1 MLLDHDN
8 RAVIAA
14 VAVIALAV
22 VGAGQAS
29 ALASSSPMTLPDG
42 RVYEMV
48 TPVENHDAAV
58 YVPRELP
65 TGFVEN
71 AGEVETKLPFQVSED
86 GNSIAYLGAPTVGG
100 TGNTSNG
107 EGNEYLVKWSP
118 SGGWGSSV
126 NLQPA
131 GVDSAFYE
139 AFSPDLTVGILESG
153 STEEPDVLPLAAG
166 APASGYA
173 VLYKRPLS
181 GGSYQPFFTV
191 TPPNRGSGDFKA
203 FDLPDLY
210 PVAANELT
218 YAGASADYGRLLFEA
233 NDALTSDAVDG
244 GPEENNLYESVN
256 GRLSLVN
263 VLPDGSTEPNATF
276 GAPPLLAPRPYIT
289 KLNLPDFSSVISG
302 DGSRV
307 FWSDLNPGREALYV
321 SEGVGSGAERTVQ
334 VDASQAGGNG
344 GGGRFWTASK
354 DGSRVFFTDSDTARL
369 TADTDPGS
377 GQNLYMY
384 EVPMGSLP
392 TGHLTDLTTAADA
405 EVEGVLG
412 EGESKTGEYVLYFT
426 AKGVLAGNH
435 NSNGAIAV
443 PGADNLYML
452 HEGSQPVFVAA
463 LSPEDGNEVLKFFA
477 PEERFGDW
485 QPGLGHRTAEV
496 TPDGGSL
503 VFMSNDQSVGGHSEM
518 VNGVSLQEVYV
529 YDAGD
534 NSLVCASCAREG
546 IVPSLNPAAGKGLGG
561 FLPVSS
567 SATYL
572 PRWMSDD
579 GSRVFFD
586 SSEPLVGL
594 DTNSEVDVYEWE
606 RDGSGSCGE
615 AGGCVFLLSGG
626 TSEAS
631 SFLIGGSASGDDVF
645 FVSRAELVSGGNE
658 AYNLFDARVD
668 GVQPVAAPACTGTG
682 CQGLPSPPPTF
693 ATPASATYSG
703 VGNFPPPGP
712 EPAKPATKP
721 KAKTPTRAQLLTK
734 ALKACH
740 AKRRRAGAQH
750 TCEAVAR
757 KRYAA
762 GSQAKRNNRKSI

>member
-1 MLLDHDN
+1 M
-8 RAVIAA
+8 
-14 VAVIALAV
+14 
-22 VGAGQAS
+22 
-29 ALASSSPMTLPDG
+29 
-42 RVYEMV
+42 
-48 TPVENHDAAV
+48 
-58 YVPRELP
+58 
-65 TGFVEN
+65 
-71 AGEVETKLPFQVSED
+71 
-86 GNSIAYLGAPTVGG
+86 
-100 TGNTSNG
+100 
-107 EGNEYLVKWSP
+107 
-118 SGGWGSSV
+118 
-126 NLQPA
+126 
-131 GVDSAFYE
+131 
-139 AFSPDLTVGILESG
+139 
-153 STEEPDVLPLAAG
+153 PLAAG
-166 APASGYA
+166 APGDGYA
-173 VLYKRPLS
+173 VLYKRTLS
-181 GGSYQPFFTV
+181 ESDYQPLFTV
-191 TPPNRGSGDFKA
+191 KPPNRGSSNFKTFNLA
-203 FDLPDLY
+203 NLY
-210 PVAANELT
+210 SVATNELT
-218 YAGASADYGRLLFEA
+218 YAGESADYERLLFEA

-276 GAPPLLAPRPYIT
+276 GAPPLPTAPT
-289 KLNLPDFSSVISG
+289 KLNLPDFSNVISG

-334 VDASQAGGNG
+334 VDASQVGGSG
-344 GGGRFWTASK
+344 GGGRFWAASK
-354 DGSRVFFTDSDTARL
+354 DGSRVFFTDSNSAKL
-369 TADTDPGS
+369 TADTQAGG

-384 EVPMGSLP
+384 EVP
-392 TGHLTDLTTAADA
+392 TGRLTDLTTEADA

-412 EGESKTGEYVLYFT
+412 EGENEAGQYTVYFT
-426 AKGVLAGNH
+426 AKGVLAGNQ
-435 NSNGAIAV
+435 SSDGAKATLS
-443 PGADNLYML
+443 ADNLYMQR
-452 HEGSQPVFVAA
+452 EGAQPVFVAT
-463 LSPEDGNEVLKFFA
+463 LSLEDGIGVLPPFA
-477 PEERFGDW
+477 PLEEFGDW

-503 VFMSNDQSVGGHSEM
+503 VFMSNNQSVDGHTEE

-529 YDAGD
+529 YDAED
-534 NSLVCASCAREG
+534 NGLLCASCAREG
-546 IVPSLNPAAGKGLGG
+546 IVPLVNPSANNGLGG

-572 PRWMSDD
+572 PKWMSDD

-615 AGGCVFLLSGG
+615 AGGCVYLLSGG

-645 FVSRAELVSGGNE
+645 FVSRAELVAGGNE

-762 GSQAKRNNRKSI
+762 GSQAKRNNRKGI

>member
-1 MLLDHDN
+1 MTANKPQLAGLATCCISMLLLTLPPH
-8 RAVIAA
+8 
-14 VAVIALAV
+14 
-22 VGAGQAS
+22 AS
-29 ALASSSPMTLPDG
+29 ASTLPDG

-48 TPVENHDAAV
+48 TPVDNNDADV
-58 YVPRELP
+58 DVPRSLP
-65 TGFVEN
+65 PYFVKN
-71 AGEVETKLPFQVSED
+71 LGEVGTKLPFQVAANGESV
-86 GNSIAYLGAPTVGG
+86 AYVAGSTVGG
-100 TGNTSNG
+100 TGDTANG
-107 EGNEYLVKWSP
+107 EGNEYLARRSP
-118 SGGWGSSV
+118 KGGWEQSI

-131 GVDSAFYE
+131 GIDSAFYQ

-153 STEEPDVLPLAAG
+153 ATEEPDLLPLSVD
-166 APASGYA
+166 APGDGYA
-173 VLYKRPLS
+173 VLYERSLN
-181 GGSYQPFFTV
+181 GNNYQPFFTIE
-191 TPPNRGSGDFKA
+191 PPIRGSGSFRT
-203 FDLPDLY
+203 FGVPNLY
-210 PVAANELT
+210 PVAPNELA
-218 YAGASADYGRLLFEA
+218 YAGASANNSRLLFEA
-233 NDALTSDAVDG
+233 NDALTSSATDG
-244 GPEENNLYESVN
+244 GPEENNLYESVG
-256 GRLSLVN
+256 GRLTLVN

-276 GAPPLLAPRPYIT
+276 GAPPLPYET
-289 KLNLPDFSSVISG
+289 KRNLPDFGGVISG

-321 SEGVGSGAERTVQ
+321 SEGVGSSAERTVQ
-334 VDASQAGGNG
+334 VDASQAGGSG
-344 GGGRFWTASK
+344 GGGRFWTANK
-354 DGSRVFFTDSDTARL
+354 DGSKVFFTDLDSARL
-369 TADTDPGS
+369 TADTEPGS
-377 GQNLYMY
+377 GQNLYVY
-384 EVPMGSLP
+384 ELPTGSP
-392 TGHLTDLTTAADA
+392 TTGHLTDLTATADA
-405 EVEGVLG
+405 EVEGLLG
-412 EGESKTGEYVLYFT
+412 EGESETGEYTLYFV

-435 NSNGAIAV
+435 NSNGATAA

-452 HEGSQPVFVAA
+452 HEGAQPVFVAT
-463 LSPEDGNEVLKFFA
+463 LSPEDGINAIRPLSPSGK
-477 PEERFGDW
+477 EEIGDW

-496 TPDGGSL
+496 TPDGKSL
-503 VFMSNDQSVGGHSEM
+503 VFMSNNQSVNGHNEV
-518 VNGVSLQEVYV
+518 VNGVSIQEVYI
-529 YDAGD
+529 YDAE
-534 NSLVCASCAREG
+534 NNELSCASCAREG
-546 IVPSLNPAAGKGLGG
+546 IAPSLNHASEFGLGG

-615 AGGCVFLLSGG
+615 AAGCVYLLSGG
-626 TSEAS
+626 TSETS

-645 FVSRAELVSGGNE
+645 FVSRAELVAGGNE

-693 ATPASATYSG
+693 ATPASATFNG

-721 KAKTPTRAQLLTK
+721 KAKAPTRAQLLRK

-762 GSQAKRNNRKSI
+762 GSQAKRNNRKGI